1 MVMINIVRFPARAL
15 RVIIFSI
22 IAALFLAAPA
32 SAGDDIELAGDI
44 IRVILPATA
53 AGMTLYRND
62 REGLVQFAKS
72 FATTEAVT
80 FALKYSIDTDRPNGE
95 PHSFPSGHTS
105 TAFSGA
111 SFLQRRYGW
120 KYGIPAYI
128 AASFVGWSRI
138 ESDNHYLK
146 DVLAGAAIGIIGTYI
161 FTEPY
166 PGGVAVTPFAAEG
179 VYGLLLHKTY

>member
-1 MVMINIVRFPARAL
+1 VTF
-15 RVIIFSI
+15 
-22 IAALFLAAPA
+22 
-32 SAGDDIELAGDI
+32 
-44 IRVILPATA
+44 
-53 AGMTLYRND
+53 YHHD

-72 FATTEAVT
+72 FAATEAATV
-80 FALKYSIDTDRPNGE
+80 ALKYSIDSDRPNGDS
-95 PHSFPSGHTS
+95 HSFPSGHTS

-161 FTEPY
+161 FTDPY
-166 PGGVAVTPFAAEG
+166 QEGVAVTPFAVDG
-179 VYGLLLHKTY
+179 MYGMLLRKTY